1 MVVDGIVSGGIMAAF
16 SVENAEYNIM
26 DGKRRGRAGLLN
38 NGKLRWSLYRSR
50 ATAANKYLPPS
61 STTTTVLHLPYPT
74 ATHDQPGGYM
84 KMLNQPEHLRPP
96 HQSYNKITLN
106 QDHQLTPQLP
116 IHTRSVPCYPS
127 TPDITKNTAVDSYS
141 AAKMDTLYGGAVDDA
156 VDLKAANYISSVR
169 EKFRLD
175 YLN

>member
-1 MVVDGIVSGGIMAAF
+1 
-16 SVENAEYNIM
+16 M

-50 ATAANKYLPPS
+50 ATAANKLLPPS
-61 STTTTVLHLPYPT
+61 STVLHLPYPT
-74 ATHDQPGGYM
+74 ATHDQAGGNYM
-84 KMLNQPEHLRPP
+84 KMPEHLRPP
-96 HQSYNKITLN
+96 HQSYNKITVN

-141 AAKMDTLYGGAVDDA
+141 AAKLDTLYGGAVDDA